1 MKKVGLEPP
10 DLIKNDCDFRRS
22 LKLIFLKFRKPNP
35 TGTTFSFSFVLLLK
49 KNFKYTRKLKFF
61 HGNHGGSP

>member
-35 TGTTFSFSFVLLLK
+35 TGTTFSFSFVPFIK
-49 KNFKYTRKLKFF
+49 KEFQIYKEIKIF
-61 HGNHGGSP
+61 PW